1 MLSSLSSD
9 PTLDRFRVEYEKIH
23 RALKH
28 SHEQEKKLLG
38 KCREL
43 SKDIIAGAA
52 KLQSALRFSNDDSHT
67 ISYLK
72 AEVAKTYKYLELSK

>member
-72 AEVAKTYKYLELSK
+72 A